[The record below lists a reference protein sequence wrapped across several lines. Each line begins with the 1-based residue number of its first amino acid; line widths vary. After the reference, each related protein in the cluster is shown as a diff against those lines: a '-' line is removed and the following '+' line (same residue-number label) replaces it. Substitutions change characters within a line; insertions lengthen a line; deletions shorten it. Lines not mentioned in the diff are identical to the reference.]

1 MTRSQKLALVVDD
14 SKVQCKMLSELLKE
28 ENYHVVIANDGASGV
43 KKYSEHQPDLVLMD
57 INMPIMD
64 GFEATRRIKKLSGAG
79 TLAPIIFITSMDN
92 EQSFIKSVE
101 AGGDSILVRP
111 FTPLVFKAKVKAMQ
125 RISDLVGQVKSLQQ
139 EQQDDAELAE
149 KMMSNVI
156 EARNFALDKI
166 GVIKK
171 AAAIFSG
178 DIQLSALCPNG
189 DINVLLGDFTGHG
202 LRSSIGAIP
211 VTETFRAMTKKGF
224 SILDIVAQIN
234 RHMHTLLPGDLFFA
248 ASFARIS
255 EHEKS
260 AYIFNAGLPDGYL
273 FDQKASIKKQFTST
287 HPPLGILP
295 QLLPDAQ
302 FEVVQVMHTDRI
314 VFITDGI
321 VEARNQAGEFFGYS
335 RFEQAAINGITQ
347 KNLVVS
353 VLDSLDDFCQNCEQE
368 DDISLVEVPCS
379 GWQKVKV
386 TNKVTIPEGFTEE
399 DNHFGTTPNL
409 SPTWSYHLHLTG
421 RLLKTVNPIPL
432 VMSQIND
439 IEGAGEH
446 WQSLYTILTELFINA
461 LDHGV
466 LELYSS
472 LKDSAEG
479 FTQYFNERTKRLDN
493 LADNAVSALDN
504 FVRIEL
510 QYFPLAHGGKMIINI
525 KDSGQ
530 GFEILDVIK
539 DNSIAMN
546 DGLKLS
552 GRGIELVN
560 QLCDTLE
567 YQEKGTL
574 VTASYIWHDLISL
587 E

>member
-1 MTRSQKLALVVDD
+1 MQKNQKLALVVDD
-14 SKVQCKMLSELLKE
+14 SKMQCKLLSVLLVE
-28 ENYHVVIANDGASGV
+28 ENYRVVVANDGACGV
-43 KKYSEHQPDLVLMD
+43 EMYIEHQPDLVLMD

-64 GFEATRRIKKLSGAG
+64 GFEATRRIKQLSGVG
-79 TLAPIIFITSMDN
+79 NLAPIIFITSMDS
-92 EQSFIKSVE
+92 EQAFIKSVD

-111 FTPLVFKAKVKAMQ
+111 FTPNVFKAKIKSMQ
-125 RISDLVGQVKSLQQ
+125 RISDLVEQVKGLQQ
-139 EQQDDAELAE
+139 EQQNDAELAE

-171 AAAIFSG
+171 PATIFSG

-189 DINVLLGDFTGHG
+189 DLHVLLGDFTGHG

-224 SILDIVAQIN
+224 SILEIIAQLN
-234 RHMHTLLPGDLFFA
+234 RQMYTLLPGDLFFA
-248 ASFARIS
+248 ASFASIS

-273 FDQKASIKKQFTST
+273 FNEDARIRQQFAST

-302 FEVVQVMHTDRI
+302 LDVIQVKSDDRI

-321 VEARNQAGEFFGYS
+321 VEARNPPGELFGFP
-335 RFEQAAINGITQ
+335 RFEKAAIKGITQ
-347 KNLVVS
+347 KNLIS
-353 VLDSLDDFCQNCEQE
+353 RVLRELDDFCQHCEQE
-368 DDISLVEVPCS
+368 DDISLVDIPCS
-379 GWQKVKV
+379 GWKKIEV
-386 TNKVTIPEGFTEE
+386 TNKVAIPEGLSEE
-399 DNHFGTTPNL
+399 DNYFGIPQGAL
-409 SPTWSYHLHLTG
+409 PTWSYHLHLTG
-421 RLLKTVNPIPL
+421 KLLKTVNPIPL
-432 VMSQIND
+432 VMNQIND
-439 IEGAGEH
+439 LEGAGEH
-446 WQSLYTILTELFINA
+446 WQSLYTILTELFVNA

-466 LELYSS
+466 LELNSS

-479 FTQYFNERTKRLDN
+479 FSQYFNERAKRLDK
-493 LADNAVSALDN
+493 LAADVMNAPDN
-504 FVRIEL
+504 FVRITL
-510 QYFPLAHGGKMIINI
+510 KYFPLSHGGKMVINI

-530 GFEILDVIK
+530 GFEVLEVIK

-546 DGLKLS
+546 DGIKLS
-552 GRGIELVN
+552 GRGVELVN

-567 YQEKGTL
+567 YQETGTL
-574 VTASYIWHDLISL
+574 VTASYIWHV
-587 E
+587 